1 MQELSSAKFELRFF
15 HVLVCFESVMEPE
28 VEGDEE
34 DYYVTSRYD
43 ELVGTPST
51 PSLAQIQDTGHP

>member
-1 MQELSSAKFELRFF
+1 
-15 HVLVCFESVMEPE
+15 MEPE

-34 DYYVTSRYD
+34 DYYVASGYD

-51 PSLAQIQDTGHP
+51 PSTVQLLSAWICMEGSV